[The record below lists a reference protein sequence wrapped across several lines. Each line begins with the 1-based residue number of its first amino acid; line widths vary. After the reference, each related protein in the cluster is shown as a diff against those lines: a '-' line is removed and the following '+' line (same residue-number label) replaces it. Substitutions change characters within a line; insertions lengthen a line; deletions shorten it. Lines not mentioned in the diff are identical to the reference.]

1 MKKNS
6 KFYSFF
12 FFVFIMIMLLSACS
26 SKEKP
31 TDKDVALGKS
41 TDTLDAPIVPE
52 PVNLQIKDGL
62 GRTITIAATP
72 QRIISLAPSNT
83 EYLFALGA
91 GEQLVGRDS
100 FSDYP
105 KAANAITDI
114 GGGWGNLDT
123 ETILFLDPD
132 LVLAADITAPEQI
145 QALEELGFTVF
156 VVANPNNLSEMLETM
171 RLIAQITGHTN
182 EAKTLISEL
191 SSRISAIEEKIAYA
205 QTTPLVFYELD
216 ATDPNAPW
224 TAGPGTFIA
233 TLINQAGGT
242 NIGSTLEGAWAQI
255 SIEALLVE
263 NPDIIILGDFTWDG
277 ITPEAIAG
285 RAGWE
290 TLSAVQNSQVF
301 TIDDNLISR
310 PSPRMVDGLEALAH
324 LIHPELFE

>member
-182 EAKTLISEL
+182 EAKTLITEL

-263 NPDIIILGDFTWDG
+263 NPDIIILGDFTWGG
-277 ITPEAIAG
+277 ITPDAVAG

-301 TIDDNLISR
+301 TIDQ
-310 PSPRMVDGLEALAH
+310 PPQPAH
-324 LIHPELFE
+324 G

>member
-12 FFVFIMIMLLSACS
+12 FFIFILIMLLGACS

-31 TDKDVALGKS
+31 TDKDVAFGKS

-52 PVNLQIKDGL
+52 HVNLQIEDGL

-105 KAANAITDI
+105 EAANAITDI
-114 GGGWGNLDT
+114 GGGWGELDI
-123 ETILFLDPD
+123 ETILSLEPD

-145 QALEELGFTVF
+145 QALEKLGFTVF

-182 EAKTLISEL
+182 ETKTLITEL
-191 SSRISAIEEKIAYA
+191 SSRITAIEEKIAYA

-216 ATDPNAPW
+216 ATDPNSPW
-224 TAGPGTFIA
+224 TAGPGTFIE
-233 TLINQAGGT
+233 TLITQAGGT

-255 SIEALLVE
+255 SIEALLIE
-263 NPDIIILGDFTWDG
+263 NPDIIILGDFTWGG
-277 ITPEAIAG
+277 ITPDAVAG

-310 PSPRMVDGLEALAH
+310 PSPRMVDGLEALAN